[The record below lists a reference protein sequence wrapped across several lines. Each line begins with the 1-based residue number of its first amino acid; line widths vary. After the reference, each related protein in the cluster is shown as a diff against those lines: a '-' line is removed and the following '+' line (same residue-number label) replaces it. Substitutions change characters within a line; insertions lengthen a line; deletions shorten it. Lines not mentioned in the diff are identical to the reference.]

1 MRVPGGPCSLTL
13 PPVTGRGREA
23 SKRAIA
29 ALFNALRRRVPEF
42 MDRGCYRRKYNAA
55 RTLRAFSS
63 KLREETDLDRLG
75 GVLVSM
81 VRETVQPKHASL
93 WLRPLGRRERYESE
107 VEDV

>member
-1 MRVPGGPCSLTL
+1 M
-13 PPVTGRGREA
+13 
-23 SKRAIA
+23 
-29 ALFNALRRRVPEF
+29 LFNPLRRPILEF
-42 MDRGCYRRKYNAA
+42 IDCRFNRRKYDSA
-55 RTLRAFSS
+55 RTLRGFST